1 MEERRNVKNKPQVS
15 LNLNRIQ
22 HFVSIKDGEGTPA
35 FTKRLSFAALD
46 NSEKNTPDKRYESL
60 ERRVRMLEQIQV
72 TQDSKQGV
80 SEDLESRVDML

>member
-22 HFVSIKDGEGTPA
+22 DFVSIKDGEGTPA